1 MVGLETYGLNVI
13 LIHTL
18 RDLMVT
24 IIPDFNGRPGD
35 SLAECHT
42 LTFPRDYRDPLV
54 HRADPVYIFQ
64 TGVTACICHVRVV
77 RRHVLM

>member
-1 MVGLETYGLNVI
+1 MVAKSS
-13 LIHTL
+13 
-18 RDLMVT
+18 VT
-24 IIPDFNGRPGD
+24 QFTQLLLSERADCDIDFNGRPGN

-42 LTFPRDYRDPLV
+42 LTFPRDHLIY
-54 HRADPVYIFQ
+54 HGGPVYIFQ